1 MDEVAPLEQQLLIA
15 GYILGDLSQAEAR
28 LFEQIAS
35 ANPAVWKEVAQLQ
48 RSLDSAYSTET
59 PPPPDL
65 KAAVMTAT
73 RPVQPDSPV
82 IAAADRRAPQRSSP
96 RRSFPQWAFGGL
108 GAAAAA
114 VLILALGVQNYT
126 LRQTLQALQA
136 SPVEQPS
143 TEVAFSLPPVEN
155 SQQGTVE
162 LLVNPDQLE
171 ATLKAEGLPPLPDE
185 QVYALWTVVADNVSA
200 TTDSKNAI
208 LTAVFTVDD
217 AGNQTRQIALP
228 SVFRTDGTAPTETGN
243 PVKAIAVTIESAAAP
258 QRHQS
263 GPSWIQRL

>member
-48 RSLDSAYSTET
+48 RSLDSAYSAET
-59 PPPPDL
+59 PPPTHL
-65 KAAVMTAT
+65 KAAVMTAA
-73 RPVQPDSPV
+73 RPSLSNSP
-82 IAAADRRAPQRSSP
+82 AASAVAARRTSQRPS
-96 RRSFPQWAFGGL
+96 RSFPQWAFGGL

-114 VLILALGVQNYT
+114 LLIALGVQNYT
-126 LRQTLQALQA
+126 LRQTLQTLQTL
-136 SPVEQPS
+136 PVEQPN
-143 TEVAFSLPPVEN
+143 TEVAFSLSPVEN
-155 SQQGTVE
+155 AQPGTVE

-185 QVYALWTVVADNVSA
+185 QVYALWTVVADNVPA

-243 PVKAIAVTIESAAAP
+243 PVQAIAVTVESAAAP

-263 GPSWIQRL
+263 SPSWITRL

>member
-35 ANPAVWKEVAQLQ
+35 ANPTVWREVAQLQ
-48 RSLDSAYSTET
+48 RSLDSAYSAET
-59 PPPPDL
+59 PPPTHL
-65 KAAVMTAT
+65 KAAVMTAAA
-73 RPVQPDSPV
+73 RPPLPDSPAA
-82 IAAADRRAPQRSSP
+82 IAVADRRTSQRPS
-96 RRSFPQWAFGGL
+96 RSFSQWAFGGL

-114 VLILALGVQNYT
+114 LLIALGVQNYT
-126 LRQTLQALQA
+126 LRQTLQALQ
-136 SPVEQPS
+136 STPVEQPS
-143 TEVAFSLPPVEN
+143 TEVAFSLSPVEN
-155 SQQGTVE
+155 AQPGTVE

-171 ATLKAEGLPPLPDE
+171 ATLKAEGLPPLPAE
-185 QVYALWTVVADNVSA
+185 QVYALWTVVADSAPA

-228 SVFRTDGTAPTETGN
+228 SVFRTDGAPTETGN
-243 PVKAIAVTIESAAAP
+243 PVQAIAVTVESAAAP

-263 GPSWIQRL
+263 SPSWITRL